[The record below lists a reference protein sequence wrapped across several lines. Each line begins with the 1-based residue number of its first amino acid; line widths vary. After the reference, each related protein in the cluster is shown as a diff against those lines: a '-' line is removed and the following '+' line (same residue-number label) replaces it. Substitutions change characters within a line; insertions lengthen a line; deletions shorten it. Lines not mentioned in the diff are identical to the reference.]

1 MKNIIYLI
9 LLLGVGLAS
18 CKKESEKPNIYYG
31 SASATKDN
39 IKWTAK
45 PYGVYDTV
53 RYKKESIGIFARR
66 FEKDI
71 WKETLAFS
79 EVPLVKGIYKLKRA
93 SWQVAQKNVGTQF
106 SIEEENGH
114 VSGTLFLLDTLAK
127 TNYFEVLDYNAKKNT
142 VKIKFSATYFIRD
155 RTKSNIIDTI
165 KFKNGIIETKPYN

>member
-9 LLLGVGLAS
+9 SIPLFILC
-18 CKKESEKPNIYYG
+18 CKKETEKPNIYYG

-39 IKWTAK
+39 VTWTAK

-53 RYKKESIGIFARR
+53 RYKKESIAIFARR

-71 WKETLAFS
+71 LKETLAFT
-79 EVPLVKGIYKLKRA
+79 EVPFVKGIYKLKRA
-93 SWQVAQKNVGTQF
+93 SWQVPQKNVGTQF

-142 VKIKFSATYFIRD
+142 VKIKFSATYFVKD